1 MWRINTGPIA
11 EYAAQALETPG
22 LTASEELDLARE
34 VRREAVLFADGLI
47 GPGERPARDR
57 LYLTNLRLVVHVAG
71 WFTGRGIDLADLI
84 QEGNIALGEAVDSYD
99 PERPN
104 RQKPGMPIRFS
115 THATWI
121 LRGRFGKV
129 VSRKIRTVNLD
140 RLPDVPTE
148 DEPPQDD
155 QFDPT
160 AKLEELMDAL
170 TDRERQVVTLRY
182 GLGFAPGDPGYCGLL
197 NREIAKVFH
206 ITSKRIQQIDA
217 RAVEKMAAMAGHRR
231 RKKTRAS
238 CPKGHPLTG
247 ENAYSLPH
255 SNNVLCRECRKRA
268 NKRHAEATRRR
279 KQAV

>member
-1 MWRINTGPIA
+1 MRRFDTGPIA
-11 EYAAQALETPG
+11 EYAAQALGIPC
-22 LTASEELDLARE
+22 LTASEELDVARE
-34 VRREAVLFADGLI
+34 VRREAVLFAEGLI

-57 LYLTNLRLVVHVAG
+57 LYLTNLKLVVHVAG

-104 RQKPGMPIRFS
+104 RQKPGMPNRFG

-121 LRGRFGKV
+121 LRGRFCKV

-140 RLPDVPTE
+140 RLPDIPME
-148 DEPPQDD
+148 DGPPQDD
-155 QFDPT
+155 AFDPT
-160 AKLEELMDAL
+160 AKLEELMEAL
-170 TDRERQVVTLRY
+170 TVRERQVVTLRY
-182 GLGFAPGDPGYCGLL
+182 GIGFAPGEPGSCGLL
-197 NREIAKVFH
+197 NREIASVFH
-206 ITSKRIQQIDA
+206 VTSKRIQQIDA
-217 RAVEKMAAMAGHRR
+217 RAVQKMAARAGHPR
-231 RKKTRAS
+231 RKMTRAS

-255 SNNVLCRECRKRA
+255 SSDVLCRECRRQA
-268 NKRHAEATRRR
+268 NKRHAEAARRR